1 MLFVL
6 CVGVE
11 SMLLMLLVVM
21 AESRAKETTFIC
33 VQLFIVGG
41 EKKKYTL

>member
-1 MLFVL
+1 M

-11 SMLLMLLVVM
+11 SMLMLLVVM

-33 VQLFIVGG
+33 VQLFIV
-41 EKKKYTL
+41 KKKIL